1 MLFAYYW
8 LKTSKLKTKDRELLA
23 IIRAVSFSCL
33 RATAKLLS
41 KSNSIIIAI
50 ISAVAWINAFPLI
63 ANRLLIN
70 NLLTTTA
77 ICSNGLKHLSS
88 AFAWARIIII
98 VVYNAELTACLITIN
113 SPAILIIIN
122 ALTKSGQ
129 LADIIAAGN
138 CLAKI
143 LWIAAP
149 AIDLLASN
157 RIAPLICGA
166 IENWNLFSKRKTLKF
181 GKILWK
187 RIAASNLNA
196 AATLASTNAL
206 ISTAGRKS
214 CCWTV
219 RIINYSLA
227 PNLVSIAIVNLTAI
241 AVIINNKTNDYS
253 SGRSIKIVRSEA
265 FVLTV
270 SY

>member
-1 MLFAYYW
+1 MF
-8 LKTSKLKTKDRELLA
+8 
-23 IIRAVSFSCL
+23 
-33 RATAKLLS
+33 
-41 KSNSIIIAI
+41 
-50 ISAVAWINAFPLI
+50 
-63 ANRLLIN
+63 
-70 NLLTTTA
+70 
-77 ICSNGLKHLSS
+77 
-88 AFAWARIIII
+88 
-98 VVYNAELTACLITIN
+98 
-113 SPAILIIIN
+113 LIIIN

-143 LWIAAP
+143 LWIAAS

-157 RIAPLICGA
+157 WIAALICGA
-166 IENWNLFSKRKTLKF
+166 IENWNLLSERKTLKF
-181 GKILWK
+181 GQILWK
-187 RIAASNLNA
+187 RIAASNANA
-196 AATLASTNAL
+196 AAALASTNAL

-214 CCWTV
+214 CCCWTV

-253 SGRSIKIVRSEA
+253 SGRSIKIVRNEA
-265 FVLTV
+265 FILTV